1 MHYEGVD
8 RFDVRKLIE
17 KELHETGFL
26 VKTEDHI
33 NKVGFSERTNAIIEP
48 KLSMQWFVEMK
59 DLAKPAL
66 ENVMNN
72 KVQLYPLQK
81 QQLLKILCTNI
92 KSLQLIL
99 IL

>member
-1 MHYEGVD
+1 M
-8 RFDVRKLIE
+8 
-17 KELHETGFL
+17 HETGFL

-72 KVQLYPLQK
+72 KVQFYDAV
-81 QQLLKILCTNI
+81 T
-92 KSLQLIL
+92 
-99 IL
+99 